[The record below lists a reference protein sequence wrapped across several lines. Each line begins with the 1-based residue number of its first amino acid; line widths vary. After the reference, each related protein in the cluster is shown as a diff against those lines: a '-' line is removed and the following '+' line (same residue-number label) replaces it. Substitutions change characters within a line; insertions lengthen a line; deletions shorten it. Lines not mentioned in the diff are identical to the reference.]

1 MEHTSIVSVT
11 DGDLV
16 PPGPR
21 ALSGCS
27 RELVSP
33 EALAFN
39 IRSGCVYDAQPSE
52 TFGLLVTRSDPRTRR
67 GTKHGRSQ
75 VRASIH
81 AHWPLFAPSMQ
92 LLTGH
97 DAPCHARR
105 CHGVGRCA
113 DHMAHVPPVS
123 GWPAFAAAYR
133 AELEAWPFH
142 LRLAVARQM
151 AAWLRC
157 VPTVTNLCFDS
168 RVPAGSTADCWA
180 QRHIFRDWVRSLLP
194 LALPLGADHLG
205 AAPGVTDEEGVV
217 RGGASGSDA

>member
-1 MEHTSIVSVT
+1 MACSGGDRTGLSSWRRAHAHWRAWTVGRSSRPMEHTSIVSVT

-113 DHMAHVPPVS
+113 DHMAHVPP
-123 GWPAFAAAYR
+123 
-133 AELEAWPFH
+133 
-142 LRLAVARQM
+142 
-151 AAWLRC
+151 
-157 VPTVTNLCFDS
+157 
-168 RVPAGSTADCWA
+168 
-180 QRHIFRDWVRSLLP
+180 
-194 LALPLGADHLG
+194 
-205 AAPGVTDEEGVV
+205 
-217 RGGASGSDA
+217 